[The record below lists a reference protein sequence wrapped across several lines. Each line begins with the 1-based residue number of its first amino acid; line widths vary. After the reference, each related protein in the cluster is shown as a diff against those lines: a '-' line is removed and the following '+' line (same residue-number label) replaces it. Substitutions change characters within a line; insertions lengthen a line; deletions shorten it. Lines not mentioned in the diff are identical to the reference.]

1 MYSLVQMVTRI
12 ADRQVSDAEAE
23 AFLSAF
29 DAFAQAVRRA
39 RGVPAGP
46 PRALTLSQFGLLE
59 LLRDQDS
66 ARVRDLAEHAG
77 VSPPTATR
85 ILDTLERRG
94 LVRRRQSPEDR
105 RGVSVTLTDPGRQAL
120 GEQHA
125 WLRSCQRTFYG
136 ELQPGERELAPTLLV
151 GLADLIDEMAAGPER

>member
-1 MYSLVQMVTRI
+1 MVTQF
-12 ADRQVSDAEAE
+12 ADRDTSDTEAE

-39 RGVPAGP
+39 RGASVGP
-46 PRALTLSQFGLLE
+46 PGALTLSQYGLLE
-59 LLRDQDS
+59 LLHDHDS

-77 VSPPTATR
+77 VSAATATR
-85 ILDTLERRG
+85 ILDTLERRH

-105 RGVSVTLTDPGRQAL
+105 RGVSVTLTDSGRHAL

-125 WLRSCQRTFYG
+125 WLRSRQRNFYG
-136 ELQPGERELAPTLLV
+136 ELQPEERELAPSLLV
-151 GLADLIDEMAAGPER
+151 GLADLIDELAAGPER

>member
-1 MYSLVQMVTRI
+1 VGVITRI
-12 ADRQVSDAEAE
+12 ADRQLSDTEAE

-39 RGVPAGP
+39 RGASVGP
-46 PRALTLSQFGLLE
+46 PRALTLSQYGLLE

-77 VSPPTATR
+77 VSASTATR

-94 LVRRRQSPEDR
+94 LVRRRQTPEDR
-105 RGVSVTLTDPGRQAL
+105 RGVSVTLTRPGRAAL

-125 WLRSCQRTFYG
+125 WLRSRQRNFYD
-136 ELQPGERELAPTLLV
+136 ELQPGERELAPTLLI
-151 GLADLIDEMAAGPER
+151 GLADLIDELAAGPER

>member
-1 MYSLVQMVTRI
+1 MYNLRKMATTV
-12 ADRQVSDAEAE
+12 ADQDMSDHEAE

-46 PRALTLSQFGLLE
+46 PRALTLSQYGLLE
-59 LLRDQDS
+59 LLHDNDS

-77 VSPPTATR
+77 VSAPTATR

-94 LVRRRQSPEDR
+94 LARRRQSREDR

-120 GEQHA
+120 EEQHA
-125 WLRSCQRTFYG
+125 WLRSRQRHFYG
-136 ELQPGERELAPTLLV
+136 ELQPDERELAPALLIA
-151 GLADLIDEMAAGPER
+151 LADLIDELAAGPER